1 MTPGSA
7 GRTPAL
13 PVKVTRYQVVRRLT
27 RAAAHSDARLIAEAA
42 ALADGWAVLADL
54 MGGVVCSTPDTAGPE
69 GVRAAA
75 HPRLHPHLTIR
86 KMAGAVLV
94 VRPGTAPPASRI
106 DLIVR
111 TCVDLLR
118 MRARVRR
125 AEDTHQAERRL
136 HTAVLHL
143 LLSGRSHL
151 ATDVLGTAATHATV
165 FRLAGQSV
173 HAAYQTH
180 WRAAQP
186 SVSPNAPRMLV
197 CMEGNELV
205 VVALHG
211 LHSLDDHDRRLARL
225 FVARIADR
233 HQLAGGVSDPLP
245 LDMVATAWA
254 EAGNARHGATSG
266 CLASATFLGSH
277 GLLRVVPADRL
288 ALWSAAILTPL
299 DREQHRTLE
308 AYLRSGSAQAA
319 AAVLDVSEGTVRA
332 RLRWIGTLLAAELDN
347 PTVQAQ
353 LLLALR
359 APAPSHRVSTSAR
372 LVTDP
377 PLPTDLLDPDDA
389 HHWASAL
396 LRPLDKPLRIALRC
410 WLQHRGRTAPA
421 ASELGLSRS
430 TLTDWLGKCGRAL
443 SLDLSSATVR
453 AELHLA
459 AETIA
464 TPEDTPARLPRRGGR
479 TYRGHLRKP
488 AP

>member
-1 MTPGSA
+1 MTTGSA
-7 GRTPAL
+7 GPAAAV

-27 RAAAHSDARLIAEAA
+27 RAAAHSDAQLIAEAA
-42 ALADGWAVLADL
+42 ALAEGWAVLADL
-54 MGGVVCSTPDTAGPE
+54 MGGIVCSTPDSAGPE
-69 GVRAAA
+69 GVRVAA
-75 HPRLHPHLTIR
+75 HPQLYPQLTIR

-94 VRPGTAPPASRI
+94 VRPSTALPSSRI
-106 DLIVR
+106 DLIAR

-118 MRARVRR
+118 MRARARR
-125 AEDTHQAERRL
+125 EEDTHHTEQRL

-143 LLSGRSHL
+143 LLSGQPHL

-165 FRLAGQSV
+165 FRLSGQLV

-186 SVSPNAPRMLV
+186 SVSPKVPRMLV
-197 CMEGNELV
+197 CMEGSELV

-211 LHSLDDHDRRLARL
+211 LDQGCHVARPV
-225 FVARIADR
+225 VARIAAR

-277 GLLRVVPADRL
+277 GLLRVVPAGRL
-288 ALWSAAILTPL
+288 ARWSAAVLKPL
-299 DREQHRTLE
+299 NREQHRTLE

-353 LLLALR
+353 LLLAFR
-359 APAPSHRVSTSAR
+359 APAPSQRVSTSAR
-372 LVTDP
+372 LGPDR

-389 HHWASAL
+389 HRWASAL

-430 TLTDWLGKCGRAL
+430 TLTDWLSKCGRAL

-479 TYRGHLRKP
+479 TYRGQQP
-488 AP
+488 

>member
-1 MTPGSA
+1 MTTGSA
-7 GRTPAL
+7 GRAPAL
-13 PVKVTRYQVVRRLT
+13 PMKVTRYQVVRRLT
-27 RAAAHSDARLIAEAA
+27 RAAAHSDAQLIAEAA
-42 ALADGWAVLADL
+42 ALAEGWAVLADL
-54 MGGVVCSTPDTAGPE
+54 TGGVVCSTPDSAGPE

-75 HPRLHPHLTIR
+75 HPQLYPQLTIR
-86 KMAGAVLV
+86 RMAGAVLV
-94 VRPGTAPPASRI
+94 VRPGTALPSSRI

-118 MRARVRR
+118 MRARVHRV
-125 AEDTHQAERRL
+125 EDTHHAEQRL
-136 HTAVLHL
+136 HTAVLRL
-143 LLSGRSHL
+143 LLSGRPHV

-165 FRLAGQSV
+165 FRLSGQLV

-180 WRAAQP
+180 WRVAQP
-186 SVSPNAPRMLV
+186 SVSPKVPRMLV

-211 LHSLDDHDRRLARL
+211 LDHDRHVARSV
-225 FVARIADR
+225 VARIAAR
-233 HQLAGGVSDPLP
+233 HQLVGGVSDPLP

-266 CLASATFLGSH
+266 CLASATFLGAH
-277 GLLRVVPADRL
+277 GLLRVVPSVRL
-288 ALWSAAILTPL
+288 ARWSAAVLKPL
-299 DREQHRTLE
+299 NREQHRTLE

-332 RLRWIGTLLAAELDN
+332 RLRWIGTLLAAELGN

-359 APAPSHRVSTSAR
+359 APAPSQRVSTSAYLGPDR
-372 LVTDP
+372 
-377 PLPTDLLDPDDA
+377 PLPTDLLDPEDA
-389 HHWASAL
+389 HRWASAL
-396 LRPLDKPLRIALRC
+396 LSPLDKPLRIALRC

-430 TLTDWLGKCGRAL
+430 TLTDWLSKSGRAL

-464 TPEDTPARLPRRGGR
+464 TSDDTPARLPRRGGR
-479 TYRGHLRKP
+479 TYRGQQP
-488 AP
+488 

>member
-1 MTPGSA
+1 MTTSRA
-7 GRTPAL
+7 GPPMPAR

-27 RAAAHSDARLIAEAA
+27 RAAAHSDAQLIAEAA
-42 ALADGWAVLADL
+42 VLAEGSAVLADL
-54 MGGVVCSTPDTAGPE
+54 TGGVVCSTPDTAGPE

-86 KMAGAVLV
+86 KMTGGVLV
-94 VRPGTAPPASRI
+94 IRPGPASPVSRI
-106 DLIVR
+106 DLIAR

-125 AEDTHQAERRL
+125 AEDTRHAEQRL

-143 LLSGRSHL
+143 LLSGQPRL

-165 FRLAGQSV
+165 FRLAGPQM

-186 SVSPNAPRMLV
+186 SVTSKAPRMLV
-197 CMEGNELV
+197 CMEGTEV
-205 VVALHG
+205 AVVALHG
-211 LHSLDDHDRRLARL
+211 LGHDRHVARPY
-225 FVARIADR
+225 VARIVER
-233 HQLAGGVSDPLP
+233 HQLVGGVSDPLP

-254 EAGNARHGATSG
+254 EAGNARHGATPG

-277 GLLRVVPADRL
+277 GLLRAVPADRL
-288 ALWSAAILTPL
+288 TRWSAAVLTPL
-299 DREQHRTLE
+299 TREQHRTLE

-332 RLRWIGTLLAAELDN
+332 RLRWIGTALAADLDN

-359 APAPSHRVSTSAR
+359 APVPSPQVSTSVR
-372 LVTDP
+372 LVPDP
-377 PLPTDLLDPDDA
+377 PLPTDLLGRDDA
-389 HHWASAL
+389 HHWATAL

-430 TLTDWLGKCGRAL
+430 TLTDWLSKCGRAL

-479 TYRGHLRKP
+479 TYRGQQP
-488 AP
+488 